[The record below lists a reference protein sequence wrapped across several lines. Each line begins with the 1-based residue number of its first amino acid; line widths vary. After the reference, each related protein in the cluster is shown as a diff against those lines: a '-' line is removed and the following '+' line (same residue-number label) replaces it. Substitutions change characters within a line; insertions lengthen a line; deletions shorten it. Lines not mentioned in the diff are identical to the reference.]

1 MHNESRSN
9 PRRPGGERAP
19 PRFSLTAGPALD
31 EQTLRAMWRF
41 RLSVMQ
47 LKPGVDLALD
57 WEKYAAFVRKADY
70 VALLQGDGGAVCGTG
85 VFALVESEAWLL
97 ALLEYTF
104 VAPGLEGNP
113 MLVRAGL
120 RLMIDLFRARR
131 GRRLFTAG
139 AGYPVSVL
147 LLGRYWPPL
156 YMDGEPIDDPLIAE
170 VLDVTRARLAGAA
183 YDQERGCVVMP
194 TIPPDPPVW
203 WYARAR
209 RDPTFARYAALN
221 PRWREGLG
229 LVCVAEVQPR
239 HVLTF
244 GAGLLRRTARQLR
257 RWL

>member
-1 MHNESRSN
+1 MHHDSGPESRG
-9 PRRPGGERAP
+9 PKKDGRP

-47 LKPGVDLALD
+47 LKPAVDPTQD
-57 WEKYAAFVRKADY
+57 WDKYAAFVSKADY
-70 VALLQGDGGAVCGTG
+70 VALLQDDGGAVCGTG
-85 VFALVESEAWLL
+85 VFALVESAAWLL

-120 RLMIDLFRARR
+120 RLMIDLFRMRR

-139 AGYPVSVL
+139 AGYPVSML

-156 YMDGEPIDDPLIAE
+156 YMDGEPINDPLIEE
-170 VLDVTRARLAGAA
+170 VLGVTRARLAGAA
-183 YDQERGCVVMP
+183 YERGCVVMP
-194 TIPPDPPVW
+194 TLPPDPPTW
-203 WYARAR
+203 WFARAQ
-209 RDPTFARYAALN
+209 RDPAFARYAALN
-221 PRWREGLG
+221 PRWREGHG

-239 HVLTF
+239 HALTF
-244 GAGLLRRTARQLR
+244 GAGLVRRSARQLR